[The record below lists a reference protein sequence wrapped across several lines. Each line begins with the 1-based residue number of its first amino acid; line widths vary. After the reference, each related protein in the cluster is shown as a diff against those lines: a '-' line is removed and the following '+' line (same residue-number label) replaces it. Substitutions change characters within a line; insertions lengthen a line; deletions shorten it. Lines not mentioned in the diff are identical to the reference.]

1 MKTGKKLL
9 SLLLLAVFVISTGWL
24 VWNFFSY
31 RSGGDTYSDARQM
44 AQQSATEPTETQ
56 PPMTAPET
64 LPPEEPEPVWM
75 PVPIEGDDPNLESL
89 KELDLKAL
97 RQVNEDVL
105 GWIQI
110 PGTKVDYPILQGEDN
125 EFYLEHDWEKKEQY
139 VGSIFLECR
148 NSPDFTDFN
157 TIIYGH
163 NMSNGSMFGTLWKYA
178 YGENWKDSPY
188 VYLVADGEV
197 LRYEVFSTYE
207 AEVDSPTYG
216 LSFQQWSTRADFLTM
231 ALENSDID
239 TGIIPDLTDRI
250 ITLSTCSGMGYTIR
264 RVVHAR
270 LPMEL
275 TVQD

>member
-9 SLLLLAVFVISTGWL
+9 SFLLLAVFVISTGWL

-56 PPMTAPET
+56 PQATEAET
-64 LPPEEPEPVWM
+64 QPPEEPEPVWM

-105 GWIQI
+105 GWIRI
-110 PGTKVDYPILQGEDN
+110 PGTKVDYPMVQGEDN
-125 EFYLEHDWEKKEQY
+125 DFYLEHDWEKKEQY

-163 NMSNGSMFGTLWKYA
+163 NMSNGSMFGTLWKYE
-178 YGENWKDSPY
+178 YGENWKDMPY
-188 VYLVADGEV
+188 VYLVTDGGI
-197 LRYEVFSTYE
+197 LRYEVFSTYM
-207 AEVDSPTYG
+207 AEVDSSTYG
-216 LSFQQWSTRADFLTM
+216 LSFNQRETREKFIAM
-231 ALENSDID
+231 ALEKSDID
-239 TGIIPDLTDRI
+239 TGITPAVTDQI
-250 ITLSTCSGMGYTIR
+250 ITLSTCSGMGHATR

-275 TVQD
+275 RVLE